1 MLSDGE
7 GVNDAFE
14 FLPLI
19 WALDHALARRSKQMR
34 SRLGVTALQRLVIR
48 RVGRYPG
55 MSPGEL
61 AATLHVDPSTL
72 TGVLKRLVRRGWVDR
87 RRDPRDGRRVCL
99 GLTPRGRALD
109 VPDDASVEAAVA
121 RALASVRPQAARDAR
136 CVLDAIIRELEP
148 PRLSHASQ
156 ST

>member
-1 MLSDGE
+1 MPSDDE
-7 GVNDAFE
+7 GVSGAFE

-19 WALDHALARRSKQMR
+19 WALDHALARRSKQMQ

-55 MSPGEL
+55 VSPGEL

-72 TGVLKRLVRRGWVDR
+72 TGVLKRLVRRGWIDR
-87 RRDPRDGRRVCL
+87 RRDPHDRRRVRL
-99 GLTPRGRALD
+99 GLTPHGRALD

-136 CVLDAIIRELEP
+136 RVLDALVRELEP
-148 PRLSHASQ
+148 PRRSGSSQ
-156 ST
+156 TT